1 MTDENLVSLET
12 CFTVGGEISS
22 KSYQSCLVS
31 RLTPQIGRKVSCC
44 GDQENEC
51 GASST
56 ICRRRNAPNPG
67 PIEEDRG
74 KEGRDEKTEDEMPD
88 ANVPEAK
95 RSISPADG
103 KVSSETG

>member
-31 RLTPQIGRKVSCC
+31 RLTPQIGRKFSSC

-56 ICRRRNAPNPG
+56 NLLEAECAKPRPDRRRP
-67 PIEEDRG
+67 R
-74 KEGRDEKTEDEMPD
+74 
-88 ANVPEAK
+88 
-95 RSISPADG
+95 
-103 KVSSETG
+103 